1 MKWRKGPNDMASL
14 GQAESHLKRA
24 VELDPMLG
32 VGYLQLGIL
41 YSERQDF
48 SQRRL
53 CLQEATKAT
62 PQLEEAHYRLSQA
75 YKRTGDKL
83 KAEEELQLYNQIS
96 KKKDEEVER
105 ERRENRQFVYTLRSP
120 ARKLATLVRA
130 AILSRGT
137 LGCSMR
143 RCRCAHQANKHAVKL
158 FCVQIILDFD
168 GLDADFR
175 FVLFGPCDGVAVA
188 GASV

>member
-1 MKWRKGPNDMASL
+1 MIRRAL

-24 VELDPMLG
+24 VELDPTLG

-48 SQRRL
+48 PSAVFAF
-53 CLQEATKAT
+53 QEATKVT

-75 YKRTGDKL
+75 YKRTGDKV

-105 ERRENRQFVYTLRSP
+105 ERRESRQFVYTLRSP
-120 ARKLATLVRA
+120 AP
-130 AILSRGT
+130 S
-137 LGCSMR
+137 S
-143 RCRCAHQANKHAVKL
+143 QS
-158 FCVQIILDFD
+158 Q
-168 GLDADFR
+168 
-175 FVLFGPCDGVAVA
+175 
-188 GASV
+188 